1 MSNSVDITAGKLMR
15 KDVEKEK
22 ENRTLN

>member
-1 MSNSVDITAGKLMR
+1 MSNSVDITVGKLMR
-15 KDVEKEK
+15 KDVEEEK